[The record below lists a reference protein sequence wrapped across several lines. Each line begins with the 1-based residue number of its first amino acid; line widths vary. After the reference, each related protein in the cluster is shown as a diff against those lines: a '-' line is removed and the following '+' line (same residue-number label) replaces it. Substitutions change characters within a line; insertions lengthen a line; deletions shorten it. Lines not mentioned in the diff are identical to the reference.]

1 MADSKVIPKLTYHNE
16 KWEFLFLDEDVKFNL
31 NKKETLIFYSNNP
44 FSLTVEEQALIDKA
58 TKLNL

>member
-1 MADSKVIPKLTYHNE
+1 MADSKVIPKLTYHNK

-44 FSLTVEEQALIDKA
+44 FSLAVEEKTLIDKA

>member
-1 MADSKVIPKLTYHNE
+1 MADSEVIPKLTYHNE